1 MLPKPYKEQID
12 FIPPFRVRGKNK
24 IKNIKIMNPK
34 YKKYFKNSIIVLV
47 AAIVVFFGY
56 KYFTTEK
63 KANIAVQT
71 VKLSKQNVTTSVT
84 ATGTVEPV
92 DQVDVGTQVSGIINH
107 IYADYNSPVKKGQ
120 LLAEL
125 DKTNLQESVNNASAQ
140 YNASLNELNY
150 YQQNYNRQ
158 NNMYKAGVISKA
170 DYEQAAYQ
178 VKNSQETV
186 SQRKTALAQAR
197 TNLSYANIYAPIDG
211 IILSREV
218 EEGQTVAASM
228 TTPTLFT
235 IAKDITK
242 MQVEANVDEADI
254 GGVEVG
260 QRVSFTVDA
269 YPQEEF
275 SGRVR
280 QVRLSATTESNVV
293 TYTVIIDADNPE
305 QKLKPGLTATITI
318 FTQELKDIDTVPASA
333 IAFSPDTET
342 LQKYYQQNQI
352 TAKIPE
358 IKTGKG
364 KEKYIW
370 IKNNDGSLSQKLIT
384 IGINDGINI
393 QVVSGLSGNEQIVS
407 SLEEQTEA
415 VASSSED
422 ESSPFMPKRPDNN
435 NKKSSSNQ
443 GSPN

>member
-1 MLPKPYKEQID
+1 
-12 FIPPFRVRGKNK
+12 
-24 IKNIKIMNPK
+24 MNPK

-47 AAIVVFFGY
+47 SAIVIFFVY

-63 KANIAVQT
+63 TSNIEVQK
-71 VKLSKQNVTTSVT
+71 VKLTKQNVTTSVT

-92 DQVDVGTQVSGIINH
+92 DQVDVGTQVSGIINN
-107 IYADYNSPVKKGQ
+107 IYVDYNFQVKKGQ

-125 DKTNLQESVNNASAQ
+125 DKTNLQESVNNALAQ

-150 YQQNYNRQ
+150 YQQNFNRQ
-158 NNMYKAGVISKA
+158 SNMFKSGVISKA
-170 DYEQAAYQ
+170 DYEQASYQ

-218 EEGQTVAASM
+218 EEGQTVQASM

-242 MQVEANVDEADI
+242 MQVEADVDEADI

-269 YPQEEF
+269 YPQEDF

-318 FTQELKDIDTVPASA
+318 FTQELKDTNTIPASA

-358 IKTGKG
+358 IKTGKN

-370 IKNNDGSLSQKLIT
+370 IKNNDGSLSQKQIT

-393 QVVSGLSGNEQIVS
+393 QVVNGLSGNEQIVT
-407 SLEEQTEA
+407 LLDEQTEP
-415 VASSSED
+415 VAKSESD
-422 ESSPFMPKRPDNN
+422 GSSPFMPKRPSNN

-443 GSPN
+443 GLPN

>member
-1 MLPKPYKEQID
+1 
-12 FIPPFRVRGKNK
+12 
-24 IKNIKIMNPK
+24 MNPK

-63 KANIAVQT
+63 KASIAVQT

-125 DKTNLQESVNNASAQ
+125 DKTNLQESVNNALAQ

-158 NNMYKAGVISKA
+158 NNMYKSGVISKA

-352 TAKIPE
+352 KAKIPE
-358 IKTGKG
+358 IKTGKN

-370 IKNNDGSLSQKLIT
+370 IKNNDGSLSQKQIT

-393 QVVSGLSGNEQIVS
+393 QVVSGLTGSEQIVT
-407 SLEEQTEA
+407 SLEEQTEP
-415 VASSSED
+415 VAKSESD
-422 ESSPFMPKRPDNN
+422 GSSPFMPKRPNNN

-443 GSPN
+443 GPPN

>member
-1 MLPKPYKEQID
+1 
-12 FIPPFRVRGKNK
+12 
-24 IKNIKIMNPK
+24 MNPK

-63 KANIAVQT
+63 KASIAVQT

-125 DKTNLQESVNNASAQ
+125 DKTNLQESVNNALAQ

-158 NNMYKAGVISKA
+158 NNMYKSGVISKA

-352 TAKIPE
+352 KAKIPE
-358 IKTGKG
+358 IKTGKN

-370 IKNNDGSLSQKLIT
+370 IKNNDGSLSQKQIT

-393 QVVSGLSGNEQIVS
+393 QVVSGLTGSEQIVT
-407 SLEEQTEA
+407 SLEEQTEP
-415 VASSSED
+415 VAKSESD
-422 ESSPFMPKRPDNN
+422 GSSPFMPKRPSNN

-443 GSPN
+443 SPPN

>member
-1 MLPKPYKEQID
+1 
-12 FIPPFRVRGKNK
+12 
-24 IKNIKIMNPK
+24 MNPK

-125 DKTNLQESVNNASAQ
+125 DKTNLQESVNNALAQ

-158 NNMYKAGVISKA
+158 NNMYKSGVISKA

-218 EEGQTVAASM
+218 EEGQTVAATM

-358 IKTGKG
+358 VKTGKN

-393 QVVSGLSGNEQIVS
+393 QVKSGLTGSEQIVT
-407 SLEEQTEA
+407 SLDEQTEA
-415 VASSSED
+415 VAKSESD
-422 ESSPFMPKRPDNN
+422 GSSPFMPKRPNNN

-443 GSPN
+443 GPPN

>member
-1 MLPKPYKEQID
+1 
-12 FIPPFRVRGKNK
+12 
-24 IKNIKIMNPK
+24 MNPK

-63 KANIAVQT
+63 KASIAVQT

-125 DKTNLQESVNNASAQ
+125 DKTNLQESVNNALAQ

-150 YQQNYNRQ
+150 YQQNYDRQ
-158 NNMYKAGVISKA
+158 NNMYKSGVISKA

-384 IGINDGINI
+384 VGINDGINI
-393 QVVSGLSGNEQIVS
+393 QVVSGLSGSEQIVT

-422 ESSPFMPKRPDNN
+422 ESSPFMPKRPNNN

-443 GSPN
+443 GPPN

>member
-1 MLPKPYKEQID
+1 
-12 FIPPFRVRGKNK
+12 
-24 IKNIKIMNPK
+24 MNPK

-63 KANIAVQT
+63 KASIAVQT

-125 DKTNLQESVNNASAQ
+125 DKTNLQESVNNALAQ

-158 NNMYKAGVISKA
+158 NNMYKSGVISKA

-218 EEGQTVAASM
+218 EEGQTVAATM

-358 IKTGKG
+358 VKTGKN

-370 IKNNDGSLSQKLIT
+370 IKNNDGSLSQKQIT
-384 IGINDGINI
+384 IGINDGITV
-393 QVVSGLSGNEQIVS
+393 QVVSGLTGSEQIVS

-422 ESSPFMPKRPDNN
+422 ESSPFMLKRPSNN

-443 GSPN
+443 GPPN

>member
-1 MLPKPYKEQID
+1 
-12 FIPPFRVRGKNK
+12 
-24 IKNIKIMNPK
+24 MNPK

-63 KANIAVQT
+63 KASIAVQT

-125 DKTNLQESVNNASAQ
+125 DKTNLQESVNNALAQ

-158 NNMYKAGVISKA
+158 NNMYKSGVISKA

-218 EEGQTVAASM
+218 EEGQTVAATM

-352 TAKIPE
+352 KAKIPE
-358 IKTGKG
+358 IKTGKN

-370 IKNNDGSLSQKLIT
+370 IKNNDGSLSQKQIT
-384 IGINDGINI
+384 IGINDGITV
-393 QVVSGLSGNEQIVS
+393 QVVSGLTGSEQIVS

-422 ESSPFMPKRPDNN
+422 ESSPFMLKRPSNN

-443 GSPN
+443 GPPN

>member
-1 MLPKPYKEQID
+1 
-12 FIPPFRVRGKNK
+12 
-24 IKNIKIMNPK
+24 MNPK

-47 AAIVVFFGY
+47 AAIVIFFGY

-63 KANIAVQT
+63 KASIAVQT

-125 DKTNLQESVNNASAQ
+125 DKTNLQESVNNALAQ

-158 NNMYKAGVISKA
+158 NNMYKSGVISKA

-218 EEGQTVAASM
+218 EEGQTVAATM

-352 TAKIPE
+352 KAKIPE
-358 IKTGKG
+358 IKTGKN

-370 IKNNDGSLSQKLIT
+370 IKNNDGSLSQKQIT

-393 QVVSGLSGNEQIVS
+393 QVVSGLTGSEQIVS
-407 SLEEQTEA
+407 SLDEQTEP
-415 VASSSED
+415 VAKSESD
-422 ESSPFMPKRPDNN
+422 GSSPFMPKRPNNN

-443 GSPN
+443 GPPN

>member
-1 MLPKPYKEQID
+1 
-12 FIPPFRVRGKNK
+12 
-24 IKNIKIMNPK
+24 MNPK

-63 KANIAVQT
+63 KASIAAQT

-125 DKTNLQESVNNASAQ
+125 YKTNLQESVNNALAQ

-158 NNMYKAGVISKA
+158 NNMYKSGVISKA

-318 FTQELKDIDTVPASA
+318 FTQELKGTNTVPASA

-358 IKTGKG
+358 VKTGKN

-370 IKNNDGSLSQKLIT
+370 IKNNDGSLSKKQIT
-384 IGINDGINI
+384 VGINDGINI
-393 QVVSGLSGNEQIVS
+393 QVKSGLTGSEQIVT
-407 SLEEQTEA
+407 SLDEQTEA
-415 VASSSED
+415 VAKSESD
-422 ESSPFMPKRPDNN
+422 GSSPFMPKRPSNN

-443 GSPN
+443 SPPN

>member
-1 MLPKPYKEQID
+1 
-12 FIPPFRVRGKNK
+12 
-24 IKNIKIMNPK
+24 MNPK
-34 YKKYFKNSIIVLV
+34 YKKYFKSSVIVLI
-47 AAIVVFFGY
+47 AAIVVFFVY
-56 KYFTTEK
+56 RYFASDK
-63 KANIAVQT
+63 KTNIVVQT
-71 VKLSKQNVTTSVT
+71 VKMTGQNVTTSVT

-92 DQVDVGTQVSGIINH
+92 DQVEVGTQVSGIINH
-107 IYADYNSPVKKGQ
+107 IYADYNSQVKKGQ

-125 DKTNLQESVNNASAQ
+125 DKTNLQESVNNALAQ
-140 YNASLNELNY
+140 YNAALNELNY
-150 YQQNYNRQ
+150 YQQNYSRQ
-158 NNMYKAGVISKA
+158 SNMYKAGVISKA

-178 VKNSQETV
+178 IKNSQQTV

-211 IILSREV
+211 IVRSREV

-254 GGVEVG
+254 GGVAVG

-280 QVRLSATTESNVV
+280 QVRLAATTESNVV

-318 FTQELKDIDTVPASA
+318 YTQELTGINTIPAAA
-333 IAFSPDTET
+333 ISFSPDTET
-342 LQKYYQQNQI
+342 LQKYYQQNGI
-352 TAKIPE
+352 TAKIPD
-358 IKTGKG
+358 IKAGKN
-364 KEKYIW
+364 KDKFIW
-370 IKNNDGSLSQKLIT
+370 IKNNDGSLSQKQIT
-384 IGINDGINI
+384 IGISYGVNV
-393 QVVSGLSGNEQIVS
+393 QVVKGLSGKEQIVTN
-407 SLEEQTEA
+407 LDEQHA
-415 VASSSED
+415 VAKTDSEV
-422 ESSPFMPKRPDNN
+422 SSPFMPKRPGNN
-435 NKKSSSNQ
+435 NKKSSSSQ
-443 GSPN
+443 GPPPN

>member
-1 MLPKPYKEQID
+1 
-12 FIPPFRVRGKNK
+12 
-24 IKNIKIMNPK
+24 MNPK

-63 KANIAVQT
+63 KASIAVQT

-125 DKTNLQESVNNASAQ
+125 DKTNLQESVNNALAQ

-158 NNMYKAGVISKA
+158 NNMYKSGVISKA

-218 EEGQTVAASM
+218 EEGQTVAATM

-342 LQKYYQQNQI
+342 LQKYYHQNQI

-358 IKTGKG
+358 IKTGKN

-370 IKNNDGSLSQKLIT
+370 IKNNDGSLSQKQIT
-384 IGINDGINI
+384 IGINDGITV
-393 QVVSGLSGNEQIVS
+393 QVVSGLTGSEQIVS

-422 ESSPFMPKRPDNN
+422 ESSPFMLKRPSNN

-443 GSPN
+443 GPPN

>member
-1 MLPKPYKEQID
+1 
-12 FIPPFRVRGKNK
+12 
-24 IKNIKIMNPK
+24 MNPK
-34 YKKYFKNSIIVLV
+34 YKKYFKSSIIVLV

-63 KANIAVQT
+63 KASIAVQT

-125 DKTNLQESVNNASAQ
+125 DKTNLQESVNNALAQ

-158 NNMYKAGVISKA
+158 NNMYKSGVISKA

-242 MQVEANVDEADI
+242 MQVEADVDEADI

-280 QVRLSATTESNVV
+280 QVRMSATTESNVV

-318 FTQELKDIDTVPASA
+318 FTQELKGTNTVPASA

-370 IKNNDGSLSQKLIT
+370 IKNNDGSLSQKQIT

-393 QVVSGLSGNEQIVS
+393 QVVSGLSGNEQIVT

-422 ESSPFMPKRPDNN
+422 GSSPFMPKRPNNN

-443 GSPN
+443 GPPN

>member
-1 MLPKPYKEQID
+1 
-12 FIPPFRVRGKNK
+12 
-24 IKNIKIMNPK
+24 MNPK

-56 KYFTTEK
+56 KYLTTEK
-63 KANIAVQT
+63 KASIAAQT

-125 DKTNLQESVNNASAQ
+125 DKTNLQESVNNALAQ

-150 YQQNYNRQ
+150 YQQNNNRQ
-158 NNMYKAGVISKA
+158 NNMYKSGVISKA

-358 IKTGKG
+358 VKTGKN

-370 IKNNDGSLSQKLIT
+370 IKNNDGSLSQKQIT
-384 IGINDGINI
+384 VGINDGINI

>member
-1 MLPKPYKEQID
+1 
-12 FIPPFRVRGKNK
+12 
-24 IKNIKIMNPK
+24 MNQK

-63 KANIAVQT
+63 KASIAVQT

-125 DKTNLQESVNNASAQ
+125 DKTNLQESVNNALAQ
-140 YNASLNELNY
+140 YNALLNELNY
-150 YQQNYNRQ
+150 YQQNNNRQ
-158 NNMYKAGVISKA
+158 NNMYKSGVISKA

-242 MQVEANVDEADI
+242 MKVEANVDEADI

-352 TAKIPE
+352 KAKIPE
-358 IKTGKG
+358 IKTGKN

-370 IKNNDGSLSQKLIT
+370 IKNNDGSLSQKQIT

-393 QVVSGLSGNEQIVS
+393 QVVSGLTGSEQIVT
-407 SLEEQTEA
+407 SLEEQTEP
-415 VASSSED
+415 VAKSESD
-422 ESSPFMPKRPDNN
+422 GSSPFMPKRPNNN

-443 GSPN
+443 GPPN

>member
-1 MLPKPYKEQID
+1 
-12 FIPPFRVRGKNK
+12 
-24 IKNIKIMNPK
+24 MNPK

-63 KANIAVQT
+63 KASIAVQT

-125 DKTNLQESVNNASAQ
+125 DKTNLQESVNNALAQ

-150 YQQNYNRQ
+150 YQQNNNRQ
-158 NNMYKAGVISKA
+158 NNMYKSGVISKA

-254 GGVEVG
+254 GGVEVS

-358 IKTGKG
+358 IKTGKN

-422 ESSPFMPKRPDNN
+422 ESSPFMPKRPNNN

-443 GSPN
+443 GPPN

>member
-1 MLPKPYKEQID
+1 
-12 FIPPFRVRGKNK
+12 
-24 IKNIKIMNPK
+24 MNPK

-63 KANIAVQT
+63 KASIAVQT

-125 DKTNLQESVNNASAQ
+125 DKTNLQESVNNALAQ

-158 NNMYKAGVISKA
+158 NNMYKSGVISKA

-218 EEGQTVAASM
+218 EEGQTVAATM

-358 IKTGKG
+358 VKTGKN

-370 IKNNDGSLSQKLIT
+370 FKNNDGSLSQKQIT

-422 ESSPFMPKRPDNN
+422 ESSPFMPKRPNNN

-443 GSPN
+443 GPPN

>member
-1 MLPKPYKEQID
+1 
-12 FIPPFRVRGKNK
+12 
-24 IKNIKIMNPK
+24 MNPK

-63 KANIAVQT
+63 KASIAAQT

-125 DKTNLQESVNNASAQ
+125 DKTNLQESVNNALAQ

-158 NNMYKAGVISKA
+158 NNMYKSGVISKA

-352 TAKIPE
+352 KAKIPE
-358 IKTGKG
+358 IRTGKN

-370 IKNNDGSLSQKLIT
+370 IKNNDGSLSQKQIT

-393 QVVSGLSGNEQIVS
+393 QVISGLSGNEQIVT

-422 ESSPFMPKRPDNN
+422 GPFMPKRPSNN

-443 GSPN
+443 GPPN

>member
-1 MLPKPYKEQID
+1 
-12 FIPPFRVRGKNK
+12 
-24 IKNIKIMNPK
+24 MNPK

-63 KANIAVQT
+63 KASIAVQT

-125 DKTNLQESVNNASAQ
+125 DKTNLQESVNNALAQ

-158 NNMYKAGVISKA
+158 NNMYKSGVISKA

-218 EEGQTVAASM
+218 EEGQTVAATM

-370 IKNNDGSLSQKLIT
+370 IKNNDGSLSQKQIT

-393 QVVSGLSGNEQIVS
+393 QVVSGLSGNEQIVT
-407 SLEEQTEA
+407 SLDEQTEP
-415 VASSSED
+415 VAKSESD
-422 ESSPFMPKRPDNN
+422 ESSPFMPKRPNNN

>member
-1 MLPKPYKEQID
+1 
-12 FIPPFRVRGKNK
+12 
-24 IKNIKIMNPK
+24 MNPK

-63 KANIAVQT
+63 KASIAAQT

-125 DKTNLQESVNNASAQ
+125 DKTNLQESVNNALAQ

-158 NNMYKAGVISKA
+158 NNMYKSGVISKA

-218 EEGQTVAASM
+218 EEGQTVAATM

-370 IKNNDGSLSQKLIT
+370 IKNNDGSLSQKQIT

-393 QVVSGLSGNEQIVS
+393 QVVSGLSGNEQIVT

-422 ESSPFMPKRPDNN
+422 GSSPFMPKRPNNN

-443 GSPN
+443 GPPN

>member
-1 MLPKPYKEQID
+1 
-12 FIPPFRVRGKNK
+12 
-24 IKNIKIMNPK
+24 MNPK
-34 YKKYFKNSIIVLV
+34 YKKYFKNSTIVLV

-63 KANIAVQT
+63 KASIAVQT

-125 DKTNLQESVNNASAQ
+125 DKTNLQESVNNALAQ

-158 NNMYKAGVISKA
+158 NNMYKSGVISKA

-178 VKNSQETV
+178 VKNSRETV

-254 GGVEVG
+254 GGVEVS

-352 TAKIPE
+352 KAKIPE
-358 IKTGKG
+358 IKTGKN

-370 IKNNDGSLSQKLIT
+370 IKNNDGSLSQKQIT
-384 IGINDGINI
+384 VGINDGINI
-393 QVVSGLSGNEQIVS
+393 QVVSGLSGNEQIVT

-422 ESSPFMPKRPDNN
+422 ESSPFMPKRPNNN

-443 GSPN
+443 GPPN

>member
-1 MLPKPYKEQID
+1 
-12 FIPPFRVRGKNK
+12 
-24 IKNIKIMNPK
+24 MNQK

-63 KANIAVQT
+63 KASIAVQT

-125 DKTNLQESVNNASAQ
+125 DKTNLQESVNNALAQ

-150 YQQNYNRQ
+150 YQQNNNRQ
-158 NNMYKAGVISKA
+158 NNMYKSGVISKA

-242 MQVEANVDEADI
+242 MKVEANVDEADI
-254 GGVEVG
+254 GGVEVS

-352 TAKIPE
+352 KAKIPE
-358 IKTGKG
+358 IKTGKN

-370 IKNNDGSLSQKLIT
+370 IKNNDGSLSQKQIT

-393 QVVSGLSGNEQIVS
+393 QVVSGLTGSEQIVT
-407 SLEEQTEA
+407 SLEEQTEP
-415 VASSSED
+415 VAKSESD
-422 ESSPFMPKRPDNN
+422 GSSPFMPKRPNNN

-443 GSPN
+443 GPPN

>member
-1 MLPKPYKEQID
+1 
-12 FIPPFRVRGKNK
+12 
-24 IKNIKIMNPK
+24 MNPK

-63 KANIAVQT
+63 KASIAVQT

-125 DKTNLQESVNNASAQ
+125 DKTNLQESVNNALAQ

-158 NNMYKAGVISKA
+158 NNMYKSGVISKA

-352 TAKIPE
+352 KAKIPE
-358 IKTGKG
+358 IKTGKN

-370 IKNNDGSLSQKLIT
+370 IKNNDGSLSQKQIT
-384 IGINDGINI
+384 VGINDGINI
-393 QVVSGLSGNEQIVS
+393 QVVSGLSGSEQIVT

-422 ESSPFMPKRPDNN
+422 ESSPFMPKRPNNN

-443 GSPN
+443 GPPN

>member
-1 MLPKPYKEQID
+1 
-12 FIPPFRVRGKNK
+12 
-24 IKNIKIMNPK
+24 MNPK

-47 AAIVVFFGY
+47 SAIVIFFVY

-71 VKLSKQNVTTSVT
+71 VKQSKQNVTTSVT

-92 DQVDVGTQVSGIINH
+92 DQVDVGTQVSGIINN
-107 IYADYNSPVKKGQ
+107 IYVDYNSPVKKGQ

-125 DKTNLQESVNNASAQ
+125 DKTNLQESVNNALAQ
-140 YNASLNELNY
+140 YNAALNELNY

-158 NNMYKAGVISKA
+158 SNMYKSGVISKA

-218 EEGQTVAASM
+218 EAGQTVAASM

-242 MQVEANVDEADI
+242 MQVEADVDEADI

-275 SGRVR
+275 SGKVR
-280 QVRLSATTESNVV
+280 QVRLSATTTSNVV

-318 FTQELKDIDTVPASA
+318 YTQELKDIETVPAAA
-333 IAFSPDTET
+333 IAFSPDTDV
-342 LQKYYQQNQI
+342 LKKYYEQNAI

-358 IKTGKG
+358 TKTGKN
-364 KEKYIW
+364 KEKNIW
-370 IKNNDGSLSQKLIT
+370 IKDNNGSLSQKQIT
-384 IGINDGINI
+384 VGINDGINV
-393 QVVSGLSGNEQIVS
+393 QVVSGLTGSEQIVT
-407 SLEEQTEA
+407 SLEEQTEP
-415 VASSSED
+415 VEKSSGD
-422 ESSPFMPKRPDNN
+422 GSSPFMPKRPSNN

-443 GSPN
+443 GPPPN

>member
-1 MLPKPYKEQID
+1 
-12 FIPPFRVRGKNK
+12 
-24 IKNIKIMNPK
+24 MNPK

-63 KANIAVQT
+63 KASIAVQT

-125 DKTNLQESVNNASAQ
+125 DKTNLQESVNNALAQ

-150 YQQNYNRQ
+150 YQQNYDRQ
-158 NNMYKAGVISKA
+158 NNMYKSGVISKA

-254 GGVEVG
+254 GGVEVS

-352 TAKIPE
+352 KAKIPE
-358 IKTGKG
+358 IKTGKN

-370 IKNNDGSLSQKLIT
+370 IKNNDGSLSQKQIT
-384 IGINDGINI
+384 VGINDGINI

-422 ESSPFMPKRPDNN
+422 ESSPFMPKRPNNN

-443 GSPN
+443 GPPN

>member
-1 MLPKPYKEQID
+1 
-12 FIPPFRVRGKNK
+12 
-24 IKNIKIMNPK
+24 MNPK

-47 AAIVVFFGY
+47 AAIVIFFGY

-63 KANIAVQT
+63 KASIAVQT

-125 DKTNLQESVNNASAQ
+125 DKTNLQESVNNALAQ

-158 NNMYKAGVISKA
+158 NNMYKSGVISKA

-318 FTQELKDIDTVPASA
+318 FTQELKGTNTVPASA

-352 TAKIPE
+352 KAKIPE
-358 IKTGKG
+358 IKTGKN

-370 IKNNDGSLSQKLIT
+370 IKNNDGSLSQKQIT

-393 QVVSGLSGNEQIVS
+393 QVVSGLTGSEQIVT
-407 SLEEQTEA
+407 SLEEQTEP
-415 VASSSED
+415 VAKSESD
-422 ESSPFMPKRPDNN
+422 GSSPFMPKRPNNN

-443 GSPN
+443 GPPN